1 MHGEP
6 VASCVGFRLQPPTP
20 HKIHRVLR
28 MQNLSNKSQSI
39 IESVDALQNYIGGSD
54 INAKLRSGS
63 TISDHERKMISDMD
77 SIVRPL
83 NQNSFRRVIHD
94 DHPDNS
100 KFDNLKVGQYHSDPA
115 FVSATKNA
123 AGFKNIVDGLSDWGG
138 SVTHVVHYKMKT
150 PRGIDVNAHLGN
162 HHYFAQQ
169 HEVILP
175 RDTKFMKIHEADIN
189 GVKHHYLQ
197 EL

>member
-1 MHGEP
+1 
-6 VASCVGFRLQPPTP
+6 
-20 HKIHRVLR
+20 
-28 MQNLSNKSQSI
+28 MQNQSI
-39 IESVDALQNYIGGSD
+39 NHQSLVESIDTLQNYVGGSD

-63 TISDHERKMISDMD
+63 TVSDHERKMISDMD

-83 NQNSFRRVIHD
+83 NQNSFKRVIHD

-100 KFDNLKVGQYHSDPA
+100 KFDNLKVGQYHCDPA
-115 FVSATKNA
+115 FVSATKNT

-162 HHYFAQQ
+162 HHHFAQQ

-197 EL
+197 EM

>member
-1 MHGEP
+1 MSLVHTECRRSAP
-6 VASCVGFRLQPPTP
+6 ATHP

-28 MQNLSNKSQSI
+28 MQNQSI
-39 IESVDALQNYIGGSD
+39 NDQSLVESIDTLQNYIGGSD

-63 TISDHERKMISDMD
+63 TVSDHERKMISDMD
-77 SIVRPL
+77 SIVRPV
-83 NQNSFRRVIHD
+83 NQNSFKRVIHD
-94 DHPDNS
+94 DHPDND

-115 FVSATKNA
+115 FISVTKNA
-123 AGFKNIVDGLSDWGG
+123 AGFRNIVDGLSDWGG

-162 HHYFAQQ
+162 HHHFAQQ
-169 HEVILP
+169 HEVIFP

-197 EL
+197 EM